1 MGNVIPMVFL
11 AAQDVTTILTNLRNS
26 LGNWGGIILGIL
38 GAAALIVAAYQVV
51 KGLISGG
58 RSQINWLTVL
68 ALAIVGGLFITMAF
82 GTWASWTN
90 NPSVDQIANQNV
102 DVKQDINKE
111 WVKAE

>member
-1 MGNVIPMVFL
+1 MVDVIPGLV
-11 AAQDVTTILTNLRNS
+11 AAKSITQILSNLRGS
-26 LGNWGGIILGIL
+26 LGTWGGIILGIL

-82 GTWASWTN
+82 GTWADWTN
-90 NPSVDQIANQNV
+90 NPSVNSIANGNV
-102 DVKQDINKE
+102 SYSKHSQST
-111 WVKAE
+111 WVRK